1 MDVHN
6 LPKTER
12 TRSQSEILRHRSSLV
27 ISRTLDSQNRTSSDP
42 CLNPNG
48 PFTPS
53 TICNAAYDNFGEL
66 DEINNINAENL
77 TSDWSDPLDFE
88 SSIKSHSSKSNN
100 ESVSTQFDCSINRY
114 KGVTL
119 ALLSTIILSFATL
132 TVALLSGRVSSN
144 EVVFAQM
151 FVELLFCLP
160 LAALERV
167 SVIISGKALYLVLFR
182 SIMGSIGTTL
192 AFFAFQVMPIGNA
205 KAIIYTSPVFTGL
218 FSCILLREACPA
230 LDILLSALT
239 LSGVLLVIQPPFIFG
254 GEQTSTNILGPIFCL
269 IVAAM
274 VGLVFISLRK
284 IGSYRI
290 HPIVILIYFS
300 SVGMVMSAVL
310 SSALREWVIPRCG
323 RDRILLI
330 LTGALQLMAQI
341 CLTLALRY
349 EKATTVSLIRTS
361 DVLFTFILDYLFFA
375 IIPNAITI
383 SGALLIVGSLVGIT
397 LRKWQTE
404 KKALGKASEE
414 QTPKPEH
421 NEGFSGDNE
430 SITSSREA

>member
-27 ISRTLDSQNRTSSDP
+27 ISRTLDSQNRTRSDP

-53 TICNAAYDNFGEL
+53 TICNAVYETFGEL
-66 DEINNINAENL
+66 DEINAKNL
-77 TSDWSDPLDFE
+77 TSDWSDPSDFN
-88 SSIKSHSSKSNN
+88 SSNKSHSSKSDN
-100 ESVSTQFDCSINRY
+100 ESVSTQVACSINRY

-151 FVELLFCLP
+151 LVELLLCLP
-160 LAALERV
+160 LATLERV
-167 SVIISGKALYLVLFR
+167 SVILSGKALYLVLVR

-218 FSCILLREACPA
+218 FSCILLHEACPA

-269 IVAAM
+269 IVAALA
-274 VGLVFISLRK
+274 GLVFISLRK

-330 LTGALQLMAQI
+330 LTGALLLMSQI

-349 EKATTVSLIRTS
+349 EKATTVSLIRTC

-397 LRKWQTE
+397 LHKWQTE
-404 KKALGKASEE
+404 KKASAKASEE
-414 QTPKPEH
+414 QTPKPEL
-421 NEGFSGDNE
+421 NEGFSGDNV